1 MFRPLHNRI
10 VFKCIKVSTRSIFSV
25 FQIEFEY
32 KVDFGGAF
40 ELAEQMVQFLVEDEF
55 VEGWHVEVKNT
66 MSSRKTDKNL
76 NL

>member
-1 MFRPLHNRI
+1 M
-10 VFKCIKVSTRSIFSV
+10 CIKVSTRSIFSV
-25 FQIEFEY
+25 FQIEFEN

-40 ELAEQMVQFLVEDEF
+40 ELAEHMVQFLVEDEF
-55 VEGWHVEVKNT
+55 VEGWQVEVKNT